1 MMRTLIPLVFLL
13 AGCSAI
19 PPSEL
24 AVEPPELVSSTSL
37 PPIPSIVP
45 GYGMRFTVMI
55 HVMSDGTVGDVKV
68 LHSGAEP
75 GWDSL
80 ALDSIMKW
88 RFLAGRRDGTP
99 VDIWIRQPLVIQIRN
114 PVFRTLAQLICVNER
129 DADSLYALL
138 ALGADFDSIF
148 RQSAPSPDERDGY
161 VGSVDISIY
170 PAPLRNELLGLRE
183 GEVSRPVRHG
193 SRFVIYRRLKSEP
206 A

>member
-1 MMRTLIPLVFLL
+1 MRTLIPIMFLL

-24 AVEPPELVSSTSL
+24 PVEPPELVSSTSL
-37 PPIPSIVP
+37 PPITSIVP
-45 GYGMRFTVMI
+45 GDGMKFTVMI
-55 HVMSDGTVGDVKV
+55 HVMSDGTVGGVKV
-68 LHSGAEP
+68 LRSGAEP
-75 GWDSL
+75 EWDSL

-88 RFLAGRRDGTP
+88 RFIAGRRDGTP

-114 PVFRTLAQLICVNER
+114 PILRTLAQIVCANER
-129 DADSLYALL
+129 EADSLYALL

-148 RQSAPSPDERDGY
+148 RQSPPSPGTRDGY
-161 VGSVDISIY
+161 IGSVDISVY
-170 PAPLRNELLGLRE
+170 PTSLRNELLRLRE

-193 SRFVIYRRLKSEP
+193 SRFVIYRRLRSEP